1 MQQKHPLPARP
12 HRAQHSDKTT
22 EMTTTQLAKRLEIS
36 QPRIVAMEKNERNVK
51 ISTMERIADTLNCDF
66 SYAFVPRENI
76 DDIIYNQAKKKAQ
89 KILDKVNKNMGLENQ
104 LAKTDDLLKDIIEE
118 LLDPIASLLT
128 EMYLNGEISKDRKAL
143 EDRIIKGDLMD
154 RVKVK
159 K

>member
-1 MQQKHPLPARP
+1 MDNKKILRRSYHKKFDLFRKAIIARP
-12 HRAQHSDKTT
+12 QQGWLKTIR
-22 EMTTTQLAKRLEIS
+22 EFLGMTTTQLAKRLEIS

-104 LAKTDDLLKDIIEE
+104 LVKTDDLLKDIIEE
-118 LLDPIASLLT
+118 LLDGNIAR
-128 EMYLNGEISKDRKAL
+128 IWD
-143 EDRIIKGDLMD
+143 EDE
-154 RVKVK
+154 
-159 K
+159 

>member
-1 MQQKHPLPARP
+1 MDNKKILRRSYQKKFDLFRKAIIARP
-12 HRAQHSDKTT
+12 QQGWLKTFR
-22 EMTTTQLAKRLEIS
+22 EFLGMTTTQLAKRLEIS

-51 ISTMERIADTLNCDF
+51 ISTMERIADVLNCDF

-118 LLDPIASLLT
+118 LLDGNIAR
-128 EMYLNGEISKDRKAL
+128 IWD
-143 EDRIIKGDLMD
+143 EDE
-154 RVKVK
+154 
-159 K
+159 

>member
-1 MQQKHPLPARP
+1 MDNKKILRRSYQKKFDLYRKAIIARP
-12 HRAQHSDKTT
+12 QQGWLKTIR
-22 EMTTTQLAKRLEIS
+22 EFLGMTTTQLAKKLEIS

-89 KILDKVNKNMGLENQ
+89 KILNKVNKNMGLENQ

-118 LLDPIASLLT
+118 LLDGNIAR
-128 EMYLNGEISKDRKAL
+128 IWD
-143 EDRIIKGDLMD
+143 EDE
-154 RVKVK
+154 
-159 K
+159 

>member
-1 MQQKHPLPARP
+1 MQTKIENTLFQITKEKKEKFDLFRKAIIARP
-12 HRAQHSDKTT
+12 QQGWLKTIR
-22 EMTTTQLAKRLEIS
+22 EFLGMTTTQLAKRLEIS

-51 ISTMERIADTLNCDF
+51 ISTMERIADVLNCDF

-118 LLDPIASLLT
+118 LLDGNIAR
-128 EMYLNGEISKDRKAL
+128 IWD
-143 EDRIIKGDLMD
+143 EDE
-154 RVKVK
+154 
-159 K
+159 